1 MLLEVKGISKKYG
14 TFPALNPLSCCMESG
29 ELIGLVGSNGAG
41 KSTFI
46 KILST
51 LIKPT
56 NGDILLDGKSI
67 IKYPMI
73 MQKNIGYLPQDI
85 AIYPN
90 LSAVEFLMYMAALK
104 RLPKGKA
111 KEQVEY
117 LLEILHLSDAK
128 NKRLS
133 GFSGGMK
140 QRVGIACALL
150 GDPEIIIVDEPTT
163 GLDPEERV
171 TLRNILSKLA
181 CSKIVLLSTHIISDI
196 EATASRIMIL
206 KKGILLF
213 NDTPQILLHNA
224 EGYVWE
230 YILPNNQVSK
240 GVPGISSMLQIDQG
254 IKIRQ
259 VSREKPFFNAA
270 SSKANLEDACL
281 CVLEEVAK

>member
-1 MLLEVKGISKKYG
+1 MLLEVKDISKKYG
-14 TFPALNPLSCCMESG
+14 TFPALNPLSCRMESG
-29 ELIGLVGSNGAG
+29 ELIGLIGSNGAG

-56 NGDILLDGKSI
+56 NGDILLDGRSI
-67 IKYPMI
+67 IQKPMI
-73 MQKNIGYLPQDI
+73 MQKNIGYLPQDV
-85 AIYPN
+85 AYYPN

-104 RLPKGKA
+104 KIPKREAG
-111 KEQVEY
+111 EQVAF

-140 QRVGIACALL
+140 QRIGIACALL

-171 TLRNILSKLA
+171 TLRNLLSKLA

-196 EATASRIMIL
+196 EAAATRIMVL
-206 KKGILLF
+206 KKGNLMFNGAPETLLY
-213 NDTPQILLHNA
+213 HA
-224 EGYVWE
+224 EGHVWE
-230 YILPNNQVSK
+230 YMLPADRISEQIT
-240 GVPGISSMLQIDQG
+240 GIGAMMQTEQG
-254 IKIRQ
+254 IKVRQ
-259 VSREKPFFNAA
+259 VCEEKPLRNAVCV
-270 SSKANLEDACL
+270 KANLEDACL
-281 CVLEEVAK
+281 CVLEEVC

>member
-1 MLLEVKGISKKYG
+1 MLLEVKDVSKKYG
-14 TFPALNPLSCCMESG
+14 TFPALNPLSCRMESG

-46 KILST
+46 KILTT

-67 IKYPMI
+67 IKHPMI

-90 LSAVEFLMYMAALK
+90 LSAMEFLMYMAALK
-104 RLPKGKA
+104 RLPKRRA

-117 LLEILHLSDAK
+117 LLKILHLSDAK

-133 GFSGGMK
+133 SFSGGMK
-140 QRVGIACALL
+140 QRVGIACALM

-171 TLRNILSKLA
+171 ALRNILSKLA
-181 CSKIVLLSTHIISDI
+181 CNKIVLLSTHIISDI

-206 KKGILLF
+206 KEGNLLF
-213 NDTPQILLHNA
+213 NDTPQILLHNT
-224 EGYVWE
+224 
-230 YILPNNQVSK
+230 VSA
-240 GVPGISSMLQIDQG
+240 
-254 IKIRQ
+254 
-259 VSREKPFFNAA
+259 N
-270 SSKANLEDACL
+270 ANLEAACL
-281 CVLEEVAK
+281 CVLEEAAK

>member
-1 MLLEVKGISKKYG
+1 M
-14 TFPALNPLSCCMESG
+14 
-29 ELIGLVGSNGAG
+29 
-41 KSTFI
+41 
-46 KILST
+46 
-51 LIKPT
+51 
-56 NGDILLDGKSI
+56 LDGKSI

-90 LSAVEFLMYMAALK
+90 LSAVEFLMYIAALK
-104 RLPKGKA
+104 RLPKKKA
-111 KEQVEY
+111 KEQTEY
-117 LLEILHLSDAK
+117 LLEILHLSDAR

-150 GDPEIIIVDEPTT
+150 GDPKIIIVDEPTT

-206 KKGILLF
+206 KKGNLLF
-213 NDTPQILLHNA
+213 NSTPEILLHNA

-230 YILPNNQVSK
+230 YILPCSRVSEEI
-240 GVPGISSMLQIDQG
+240 PGIRFMVQTDQG
-254 IKIRQ
+254 IKVRQ
-259 VSREKPFFNAA
+259 VSREKPFLNAV
-270 SSKANLEDACL
+270 SVKANLEDACL

>member
-1 MLLEVKGISKKYG
+1 MLLEVKEISKKYG
-14 TFPALNPLSCCMESG
+14 AVPALNPLSCCMKSG

-67 IKYPMI
+67 IKNPMI

-104 RLPKGKA
+104 RLSKRKA

-117 LLEILHLSDAK
+117 FLDILHLSDVK
-128 NKRLS
+128 NRRLS

-150 GDPEIIIVDEPTT
+150 GNPEIIIVDEPTT

-171 TLRNILSKLA
+171 ALRNILSKLA

-206 KKGILLF
+206 KKGNLLF
-213 NDTPQILLHNA
+213 NSTPEILLHNA
-224 EGYVWE
+224 QGYVWE
-230 YILPNNQVSK
+230 YILPSSRVSEEM
-240 GVPGISSMLQIDQG
+240 PGISSMVQTEAG
-254 IKIRQ
+254 IKVRQ
-259 VSREKPFFNAA
+259 VSREQPALNAVPI
-270 SSKANLEDACL
+270 KANLEDACL
-281 CVLEEVAK
+281 CVLEEVSK

>member
-1 MLLEVKGISKKYG
+1 MLLEVKDISKKYG

-73 MQKNIGYLPQDI
+73 MQRNIGYLPQDI

-104 RLPKGKA
+104 RLPKRKA
-111 KEQVEY
+111 KEQVKY
-117 LLEILHLSDAK
+117 LLEILHLSDTK

-150 GDPEIIIVDEPTT
+150 GDPQIIIVDEPTT

-171 TLRNILSKLA
+171 TLRNLLSKLA

-206 KKGILLF
+206 KQGNLLF
-213 NDTPQILLHNA
+213 NNTPQILLHNA

-230 YILPNNQVSK
+230 YLLSDSRI
-240 GVPGISSMLQIDQG
+240 GGDITGISSMIQTEQG
-254 IKIRQ
+254 IKVRQ
-259 VSREKPFFNAA
+259 VSREKPFSNAVSA
-270 SSKANLEDACL
+270 NANLEDACL

>member
-1 MLLEVKGISKKYG
+1 MLLEVKDISKKYG
-14 TFPALNPLSCCMESG
+14 SFSALNPLSCCMESG

-90 LSAVEFLMYMAALK
+90 LSTMEFLMYIAALK
-104 RLPKGKA
+104 RLPKRKA
-111 KEQVEY
+111 KDQIEY
-117 LLEILHLSDAK
+117 LLEILHLSDVR
-128 NKRLS
+128 NRRLS
-133 GFSGGMK
+133 GLSGGMK

-150 GDPEIIIVDEPTT
+150 GNPEIIIVDEPTT

-196 EATASRIMIL
+196 EAAASRIMVL
-206 KKGILLF
+206 RKGNLLF
-213 NDTPQILLHNA
+213 NNTPEMLLHNA

-230 YILPNNQVSK
+230 YILPNSRTNEEIQ
-240 GVPGISSMLQIDQG
+240 GISSMLQTDQG
-254 IKIRQ
+254 IKVRQ
-259 VSREKPFFNAA
+259 VSREKPFFNATPV
-270 SSKANLEDACL
+270 KANLEDACL

>member
-1 MLLEVKGISKKYG
+1 MLLEVKDISKKYG
-14 TFPALNPLSCCMESG
+14 AFPALNPLSCSMESG
-29 ELIGLVGSNGAG
+29 ELRGLVGSNGAG

-56 NGDILLDGKSI
+56 DGDILLDGKSI

-104 RLPKGKA
+104 RLPKRKA

-128 NKRLS
+128 NKRLA

-163 GLDPEERV
+163 GLDPVERV

-240 GVPGISSMLQIDQG
+240 EVPGISSMVQTDQG

-259 VSREKPFFNAA
+259 VSREKPFFNAT

>member
-1 MLLEVKGISKKYG
+1 MLLEVKDISKKYG
-14 TFPALNPLSCCMESG
+14 SFSALNPLSCCMESG

-90 LSAVEFLMYMAALK
+90 LSTMEFLMYIAALK
-104 RLPKGKA
+104 RLPKRKA
-111 KEQVEY
+111 KDQTEY

-128 NKRLS
+128 NRRLS
-133 GFSGGMK
+133 GLSGGMK

-181 CSKIVLLSTHIISDI
+181 CSKIVILSTHIISDI
-196 EATASRIMIL
+196 EAAASRIMVL
-206 KKGILLF
+206 KKGNLLF
-213 NDTPQILLHNA
+213 NNTPEMLLHNA

-230 YILPNNQVSK
+230 YILPSSRTNKEIQ
-240 GVPGISSMLQIDQG
+240 GISSMLQTDQG
-254 IKIRQ
+254 IKVRQ
-259 VSREKPFFNAA
+259 VSREKPFFNATPV
-270 SSKANLEDACL
+270 KANLEDACL
-281 CVLEEVAK
+281 CVLEEAAK

>member
-1 MLLEVKGISKKYG
+1 MLLEVKDISKKYG
-14 TFPALNPLSCCMESG
+14 SVPALNPLSCRMESG

-51 LIKPT
+51 LIRPT
-56 NGDILLDGKSI
+56 DGEILLDGKSI

-73 MQKNIGYLPQDI
+73 MRKNIGYLPQDT

-90 LSAVEFLMYMAALK
+90 LSAVEFLMYMASLK
-104 RLPKGKA
+104 KLSKRKA
-111 KEQVEY
+111 KEQITY

-128 NKRLS
+128 DKRLS

-150 GDPEIIIVDEPTT
+150 GDPGIIIVDEPTT

-171 TLRNILSKLA
+171 TLRNILSKMSR
-181 CSKIVLLSTHIISDI
+181 SKIVLLSTHIISDI
-196 EATASRIMIL
+196 EAAASRIMIL
-206 KKGILLF
+206 KRGDLLF
-213 NDTPQILLHNA
+213 NGTPEALLHNA

-230 YILPNNQVSK
+230 YILPGSRVSEE
-240 GVPGISSMLQIDQG
+240 MQG
-254 IKIRQ
+254 IRSMVQTDRGMKVRQ
-259 VSREKPFFNAA
+259 VSREKPFLNAA
-270 SSKANLEDACL
+270 CAKANLEDACL
-281 CVLEEVAK
+281 CVLEGVIE